1 MRIALTNTH
10 TLHFTSPDSLIQ
22 PLTHYLTYCQ
32 TTMKNN
38 FVFFKFLSYC
48 FFAVATTYLLLLLRC
63 SLLHTQTLT
72 HTHSRT
78 YAAITRVD
86 GRQKQQQQQSHLLM
100 LHSPS
105 PWGWTTVHSFD
116 TEKCTQERE
125 RESAESES
133 SARLSETHKKLTFSR
148 RADDVTR
155 LRLQLGC
162 FYMCVSKRASHI
174 HTHTHIYI

>member
-1 MRIALTNTH
+1 MLLFIVVATAAHIFRFVRASETETRSGKSISKSATSSQQQRKRLTETERERERLGMRIALTNTH
-10 TLHFTSPDSLIQ
+10 TLHFTSLDSLIQ

-86 GRQKQQQQQSHLLM
+86 GRQKQQQQSHLLM

-105 PWGWTTVHSFD
+105 PWG
-116 TEKCTQERE
+116 
-125 RESAESES
+125 
-133 SARLSETHKKLTFSR
+133 
-148 RADDVTR
+148 
-155 LRLQLGC
+155 
-162 FYMCVSKRASHI
+162 
-174 HTHTHIYI
+174 